1 MKWVWKNAV
10 GMEESL
16 GLMAEVRMMP
26 LQSDS
31 KRISLQNLVNL
42 KPSKELYRYINSWV
56 GRKCESITATTQMKF
71 RSETRRRLMRLS
83 LFKMFYF

>member
-42 KPSKELYRYINSWV
+42 
-56 GRKCESITATTQMKF
+56 
-71 RSETRRRLMRLS
+71 
-83 LFKMFYF
+83 